1 MLIHGHIYFGT
12 IAGGCE
18 AMVPLCPQGSRPVC
32 LIPIHTPPHHHHT
45 GTTLLYEELTS
56 RHSHVRGQTS
66 AARGILERLSAKE
79 PHFFDKVP
87 ASGFDAYLR
96 RFTSLED
103 AG

>member
-1 MLIHGHIYFGT
+1 MPHSNPY
-12 IAGGCE
+12 
-18 AMVPLCPQGSRPVC
+18 PP
-32 LIPIHTPPHHHHT
+32 TPPTPPHHHT

-56 RHSHVRGQTS
+56 RHSHVRGPTS